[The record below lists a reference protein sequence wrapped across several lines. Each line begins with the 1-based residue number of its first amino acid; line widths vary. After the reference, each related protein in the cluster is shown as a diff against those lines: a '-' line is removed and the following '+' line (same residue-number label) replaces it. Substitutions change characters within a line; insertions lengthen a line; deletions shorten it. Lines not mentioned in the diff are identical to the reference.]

1 MCTQDREIRSE
12 SGRLPEYLGELA
24 YLRRLLSKLALDIP
38 VLSIVVS
45 ITQPYED
52 WNTDHI

>member
-1 MCTQDREIRSE
+1 MCTQDQEIRSE

-45 ITQPYED
+45 ITQP
-52 WNTDHI
+52 